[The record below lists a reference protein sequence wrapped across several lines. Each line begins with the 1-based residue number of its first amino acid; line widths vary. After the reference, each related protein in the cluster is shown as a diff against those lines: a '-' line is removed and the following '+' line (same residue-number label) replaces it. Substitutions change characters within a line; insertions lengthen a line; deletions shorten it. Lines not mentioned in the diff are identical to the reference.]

1 MRVLT
6 RLEEQAD
13 AKQCLA
19 DGQLDAIP
27 RKACRSFIGFE
38 GDCACVDGQPVSL
51 RLSCSCAVADASL
64 CGSGFQTA
72 ITAAQTIALGEAE
85 VCLTGGAEAMSMSP
99 YTLAGAS
106 R

>member
-1 MRVLT
+1 VVHSP
-6 RLEEQAD
+6 D
-13 AKQCLA
+13 
-19 DGQLDAIP
+19 
-27 RKACRSFIGFE
+27 
-38 GDCACVDGQPVSL
+38 SL
-51 RLSCSCAVADASL
+51 GTDFYLLLIDYYSSRL

-72 ITAAQTIALGEAE
+72 ITAAQTIALGEAD